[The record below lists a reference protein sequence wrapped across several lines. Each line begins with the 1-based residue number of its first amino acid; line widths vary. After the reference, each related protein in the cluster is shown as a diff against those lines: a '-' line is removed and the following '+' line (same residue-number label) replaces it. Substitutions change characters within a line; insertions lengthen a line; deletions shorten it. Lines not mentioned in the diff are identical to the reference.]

1 MQRDDSNLPVVY
13 CPWWQKF
20 FMYVFIKNKLIE
32 LGYIKK
38 EV

>member
-1 MQRDDSNLPVVY
+1 MPDEESKLPAVC

>member
-1 MQRDDSNLPVVY
+1 MQHNSSNLPAIYV
-13 CPWWQKF
+13 PWWRQLW
-20 FMYVFIKNKLIE
+20 MYLFIKNKLIE